1 MNKGSHIFA
10 QILQHIDWD
19 VFQSIV
25 AKYGGDKAAKGITC
39 RSQFIMMLF
48 AHVAGFESLREICQ
62 GMETQGGHLSHM
74 GIEKV
79 PKRSSLSY
87 ANQHRSWEIY
97 RDMFEVMVERLQPKI
112 GRKSK
117 PKGFKG
123 KLLSIDSTTIDLCLS
138 LFPWAK
144 FHHRKGAVKVHTALD
159 HDGLIPVFAEITNG
173 RKHDSKAFQSMLSE
187 HPGLFPED
195 CWVAMDRA
203 YNDYLTFGEMTE
215 RKIWFVTRIK
225 SNACYRVVES
235 RGVPQNSHIDS
246 DDVIKLTSEK
256 GELCGYNLRRVVVD
270 DVEND
275 RKIELLCNNL
285 EFGATT
291 IAAMYKQR
299 WQVELFFKQI
309 KQNLKI
315 KSFVGTSENAV
326 KTQIYC
332 ALCAIVLMGYLKSI
346 SDSKREACKEK
357 SFSFSNMVS
366 LLRISLFRCSSLGDW
381 LANPFVPPPEY
392 TQNHQLNLHLFGQ
405 PNFGGGGALRKN
417 NNHANLGQKEKPS

>member
-1 MNKGSHIFA
+1 MKNSHIFS

-19 VFQSIV
+19 TFSAIV
-25 AKYGGDKAAKGITC
+25 TKHKGNKAAKGITC

-48 AHVAGFESLREICQ
+48 AHVAGFDSLREICQ
-62 GMETQGGHLSHM
+62 GMETQGGHLNHM
-74 GIEKV
+74 GIEKI
-79 PKRSSLSY
+79 PKKSSLSY

-97 RDMFEVMVERLQPKI
+97 RDMFEAMVADLHSKI
-112 GRKSK
+112 DRKSK

-123 KLLSIDSTTIDLCLS
+123 KLLSIDSTTIDLCLA
-138 LFPWAK
+138 LFPWAR
-144 FHHRKGAVKVHTALD
+144 FHHRKGAVKVHTVLD
-159 HDGLIPVFAEITNG
+159 HDGLIPVFADITDG
-173 RKHDSKAFQSMLSE
+173 RKHDSKAFRSMLNE
-187 HPGLFPED
+187 HPSLFPED

-215 RKIWFVTRIK
+215 RNIWFVTRIK
-225 SNACYRVVES
+225 SNAIYRVEES
-235 RGVPQNSHIDS
+235 RVVPQNSNIDS
-246 DDVIKLTSEK
+246 DEVIELTSAK
-256 GELCGYNLRRVVVD
+256 GQHCGYYLRRVVVD

-285 EFGATT
+285 KFGATT

-332 ALCAIVLMGYLKSI
+332 ALCAIVLMNYLKSV
-346 SDSKREACKEK
+346 SDSKRTACKEK
-357 SFSFSNMVS
+357 SFSFSNMAS
-366 LLRISLFRCSSLGDW
+366 LLRISLFRCSSLDEW

-392 TQNHQLNLHLFGQ
+392 SPNHQQNLHLFGQ
-405 PNFGGGGALRKN
+405 PNFEGGGTL
-417 NNHANLGQKEKPS
+417 

>member
-1 MNKGSHIFA
+1 MKNSHIFS

-19 VFQSIV
+19 SFNAIV
-25 AKYGGDKAAKGITC
+25 AKHKGNKAAKGITC

-48 AHVAGFESLREICQ
+48 AHVAGFDSLREICQ
-62 GMETQGGHLSHM
+62 GMETQGGHLNHM
-74 GIEKV
+74 GIEKI
-79 PKRSSLSY
+79 PKKSSLSY

-97 RDMFEVMVERLQPKI
+97 RDMFEAMVANFHSRI
-112 GRKSK
+112 DRKSK

-123 KLLSIDSTTIDLCLS
+123 KLLSIDSTTIDLCLA

-144 FHHRKGAVKVHTALD
+144 FHHRKGAVKVHTVLD
-159 HDGLIPVFAEITNG
+159 HDGLIPVFADITDG
-173 RKHDSKAFQSMLSE
+173 RKHDSKAFCSMLSE
-187 HPGLFPED
+187 HPSLFPED

-215 RKIWFVTRIK
+215 RNIWFVTRIK
-225 SNACYRVVES
+225 SNAVYRVEES
-235 RGVPQNSHIDS
+235 RNVPQNSNIDS
-246 DDVIKLTSEK
+246 DEVIELTSAK
-256 GELCGYNLRRVVVD
+256 GQLCGYYLRRVVVD

-285 EFGATT
+285 KFGATT

-332 ALCAIVLMGYLKSI
+332 ALCAIVLMNFLKSV
-346 SDSKREACKEK
+346 SDSKRTACREK
-357 SFSFSNMVS
+357 SFSFSNMAS
-366 LLRISLFRCSSLGDW
+366 LLRISLFRCSSLDEW

-392 TQNHQLNLHLFGQ
+392 SPNHQQNLHLFGQ
-405 PNFGGGGALRKN
+405 PIYGGGG
-417 NNHANLGQKEKPS
+417 PF